1 MLVLFKY
8 GHVHLGRKADK
19 PEFSTP
25 AYVSMIFIAS
35 VGNSL
40 LVYSVQEP
48 LTHRMH
54 HFFARAGYRSQD
66 EIDMFAI
73 NMTVTNWGVGCWS
86 AYAIVAVALSLAM
99 YRFNLP
105 PTFRS
110 CFYPVLGHYTWGWIG
125 DVIDG
130 LAVLLTLS
138 AICISLGFLSVSL
151 STDSTSDRS
160 SVMQTT
166 VVWVITVLSLA
177 SVTSGL
183 KRGMKCLCIFSMA
196 LVCILMLI
204 VLTIDD
210 TKFVLNLQVQ
220 QVGYYLQHSLF
231 QLNFFTDAFGQ
242 LREGSG
248 RAIDGKASEQWWMSV
263 WLNFCQCWW

>member
-1 MLVLFKY
+1 
-8 GHVHLGRKADK
+8 
-19 PEFSTP
+19 
-25 AYVSMIFIAS
+25 
-35 VGNSL
+35 
-40 LVYSVQEP
+40 
-48 LTHRMH
+48 MH
-54 HFFARAGYRSQD
+54 HFFARAGYRTQD
-66 EIDMFAI
+66 EVDMFAI

-138 AICISLGFLSVSL
+138 AICISLGLLSVNLVAGL
-151 STDSTSDRS
+151 STDGTSERL
-160 SVMQTT
+160 SVIQTT
-166 VVWVITVLSLA
+166 VVWVLTVVSIA

-196 LVCILMLI
+196 LVSILTLL
-204 VLTIDD
+204 VLNLDD
-210 TKFVLNLQVQ
+210 TKLLLNLQVQ
-220 QVGYYLQHSLF
+220 V
-231 QLNFFTDAFGQ
+231 
-242 LREGSG
+242 R
-248 RAIDGKASEQWWMSV
+248 
-263 WLNFCQCWW
+263 